1 MSKNIE
7 YVILNNDY
15 RVCSYDEA
23 LRYEAIKEACTEYKF
38 MSGPY
43 LTDTGTYFD
52 YYKFGKM
59 IEQECANRE
68 AKRERTYGEMMDQVV
83 DEMRKKKEIEKK
95 GAWANCTGSI

>member
-1 MSKNIE
+1 MSKYTE
-7 YVILNNDY
+7 YITLHANHY
-15 RVCSYDEA
+15 SCSSQEA
-23 LRYEAIKEACTEYKF
+23 VRYEAIRELCTEYRF
-38 MSGPY
+38 MQGPH